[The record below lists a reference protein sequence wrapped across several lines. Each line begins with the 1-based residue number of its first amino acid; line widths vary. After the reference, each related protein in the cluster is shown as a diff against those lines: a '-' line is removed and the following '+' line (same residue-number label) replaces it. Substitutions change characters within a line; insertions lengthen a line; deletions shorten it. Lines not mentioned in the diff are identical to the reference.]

1 AESGAAA
8 ITQNAL
14 RWDYGKTSVVA
25 HTRRRNP
32 DKSSANRFRSDQA
45 RKRAAEQF
53 ERVEERAFEIAR
65 KIFAADSR
73 CSKIERT
80 LKEDPKKNLNLGDAT
95 FSFAPFLLTGGCT
108 SGCTKT
114 QQKLSNRKGK
124 GNMKLDS
131 LKTLYVNELRD
142 LYNAENQLVKALP
155 KMAKGASSDDLK
167 EAFEKHLEQTKG
179 HVQRLEQVFQ
189 ELGGKAKGKTCQ
201 AMKGLI
207 EEGSEVL
214 KADGEDSVIDAA
226 IIVAAQKVEH
236 YEIAGYGSVRTFA
249 QLLGQDKSA
258 ELLQQTLDEES
269 EANELLNK
277 LAEDIVNPEALME
290 PELASASSDR

>member
-1 AESGAAA
+1 MSCE
-8 ITQNAL
+8 AL
-14 RWDYGKTSVVA
+14 RIANFKNSREIHAQFVCSPRFLFVA
-25 HTRRRNP
+25 GAGVPCLQQPNQT
-32 DKSSANRFRSDQA
+32 
-45 RKRAAEQF
+45 RKRKGKKRGIMNLE
-53 ERVEERAFEIAR
+53 
-65 KIFAADSR
+65 
-73 CSKIERT
+73 T
-80 LKEDPKKNLNLGDAT
+80 LKE
-95 FSFAPFLLTGGCT
+95 
-108 SGCTKT
+108 
-114 QQKLSNRKGK
+114 
-124 GNMKLDS
+124 
-131 LKTLYVNELRD
+131 LYVNELRD

-155 KMAKGASSDDLK
+155 KMAKGASSDELK

-179 HVQRLEQVFQ
+179 HVQRLEEVFE
-189 ELGGKAKGKTCQ
+189 ELGEKTKGKTCQ

-214 KADGEDSVIDAA
+214 KADGDDSVIDAG

-249 QLLGQDKSA
+249 QLLGQDNSA

-290 PELASASSDR
+290 PEMASASSDR